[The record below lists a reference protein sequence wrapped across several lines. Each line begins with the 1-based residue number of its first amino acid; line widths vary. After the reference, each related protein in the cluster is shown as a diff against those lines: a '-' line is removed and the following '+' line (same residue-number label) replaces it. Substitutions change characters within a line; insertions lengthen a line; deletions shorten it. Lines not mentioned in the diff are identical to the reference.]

1 MGRPRGGSNR
11 VRWDPP
17 QMLNLLSSS
26 LTRTEVVSAF
36 KQLDLEA
43 QIGVLIKLDEAAS
56 GVPEP
61 RLEGVGRGGQ

>member
-1 MGRPRGGSNR
+1 
-11 VRWDPP
+11 
-17 QMLNLLSSS
+17 MLNLLSSS